1 MPNIPMQRRGG
12 VLRIACTIAAMAA
25 ASGAPLPAAAQQAGN
40 APDPRAHMGRVESY
54 VQDSLLTA
62 RVKLAL
68 LDAPDVSAMDIGV
81 TTHRGV
87 VQLSGFV
94 DGERLVRRAHEI
106 ASRVAGVT
114 TVRNALQ
121 VRG

>member
-1 MPNIPMQRRGG
+1 MLKMQRYSG
-12 VLRIACTIAAMAA
+12 VLRTACTIAAMVA
-25 ASGAPLPAAAQQAGN
+25 ASGTPLPAAAQQTGK
-40 APDPRAHMGRVESY
+40 APDLRAEAGRVESY
-54 VQDSLLTA
+54 LQDSLVTA

-106 ASRVAGVT
+106 AARVEGVA